1 MPYDRP
7 YTTRRGAPAPRGEQR
22 FNGST
27 SDGTRAQ
34 RPYPPAMSGLLT
46 KFRRTPK
53 DANEMREKKAEA
65 EKYEREL
72 KNYLEAYKIA
82 AAEVDAKY
90 RARVDKYE
98 KDMET
103 YKEYLDHVKQ
113 WGDPTNKRKIRKE
126 PKRPEQ
132 PTESD
137 IKVPSNPSKYSD
149 KFRRGGRRT
158 RRSRKSRYTRRR

>member
-1 MPYDRP
+1 
-7 YTTRRGAPAPRGEQR
+7 
-22 FNGST
+22 
-27 SDGTRAQ
+27 
-34 RPYPPAMSGLLT
+34 MSGLLT
-46 KFRRTPK
+46 KFRRTPE
-53 DANEMREKKAEA
+53 DAKEMREKKAEA
-65 EKYEREL
+65 EKYEREM

-113 WGDPTNKRKIRKE
+113 WEVPTNKRKIRKE

-149 KFRRGGRRT
+149 KFLRGGRRT
-158 RRSRKSRYTRRR
+158 RRSRKSRSSRRR

>member
-1 MPYDRP
+1 MSRP
-7 YTTRRGAPAPRGEQR
+7 VTRSTSYAPALRG
-22 FNGST
+22 
-27 SDGTRAQ
+27 
-34 RPYPPAMSGLLT
+34 PLT
-46 KFRRTPK
+46 QHRRTPE
-53 DANEMREKKAEA
+53 DAKEMRAKKAEA
-65 EKYEREL
+65 EKYEREM

-82 AAEVDAKY
+82 AAEVNAKY

-126 PKRPEQ
+126 PKKPAQ

-137 IKVPSNPSKYSD
+137 INVPSNPSKYSD
-149 KFRRGGRRT
+149 EFRRGGRRRT
-158 RRSRKSRYTRRR
+158 RRHRKTRSTRRR

>member
-1 MPYDRP
+1 
-7 YTTRRGAPAPRGEQR
+7 
-22 FNGST
+22 
-27 SDGTRAQ
+27 
-34 RPYPPAMSGLLT
+34 MSGLLT
-46 KFRRTPK
+46 KFRRTPEQAK
-53 DANEMREKKAEA
+53 EMREKKAEA
-65 EKYEREL
+65 EKYEREM

-98 KDMET
+98 KDKET

-126 PKRPEQ
+126 PKKPEQ

-149 KFRRGGRRT
+149 KFLRGGRRT
-158 RRSRKSRYTRRR
+158 RRHRKTRSTRRR